1 MKASERAEL
10 SGAVR
15 AAIERA
21 IAEERT
27 PGAVALI
34 GQGDETLC
42 HLAVGERMIAPEHR
56 PMEPDTVFDLASV
69 TKPVATATV
78 ILQLVECGDLT
89 LDTPVGAI
97 IPEFRAE
104 GHERATIR
112 HLLTHSSGLP
122 AYLHLATRFGEEVP
136 LPERRAQAIASI
148 GALPSA
154 YVPGEGFV
162 YSCLGFI
169 VLASVV
175 EMVSG
180 RLLAEPAWEGV
191 FAPLGMADTGFLP
204 APERAARCA
213 ATEQLSQGTLCGVV
227 HDENARW
234 LGGVGGNA
242 GLFGTAEDLARFVRM
257 LLHGGE
263 LEGVR
268 VLRPETV
275 AAMTAAQHDHE
286 GIRRGLGWDIA
297 STHTPHVRGD
307 FPGGF
312 GHTGYTGTSVWVHPQ
327 SGGYVILLTNRVHL
341 GRDREIAPLRREVAN
356 LAAAAVLRG

>member
-1 MKASERAEL
+1 
-10 SGAVR
+10 
-15 AAIERA
+15 
-21 IAEERT
+21 
-27 PGAVALI
+27 
-34 GQGDETLC
+34 
-42 HLAVGERMIAPEHR
+42 
-56 PMEPDTVFDLASV
+56 
-69 TKPVATATV
+69 
-78 ILQLVECGDLT
+78 
-89 LDTPVGAI
+89 
-97 IPEFRAE
+97 
-104 GHERATIR
+104 
-112 HLLTHSSGLP
+112 
-122 AYLHLATRFGEEVP
+122 
-136 LPERRAQAIASI
+136 
-148 GALPSA
+148 
-154 YVPGEGFV
+154 
-162 YSCLGFI
+162 
-169 VLASVV
+169 
-175 EMVSG
+175 
-180 RLLAEPAWEGV
+180 
-191 FAPLGMADTGFLP
+191 MADTGFLP